1 MLEHVG
7 IPHKGTA
14 FIFKASL
21 FRRFVILPDFICAG
35 SSPHEAEQKT
45 VQIEVKRI
53 NVALGK

>member
-7 IPHKGTA
+7 ISHKGTA
-14 FIFKASL
+14 FIFKVSL
-21 FRRFVILPDFICAG
+21 FRRSVILADFICAR
-35 SSPHEAEQKT
+35 SSPREAEQKS